1 MKIGL
6 TSNQQTFIDLTD
18 ATQLE
23 ITIAS
28 NLPTVQIKDN
38 TQSPITYSPSWED
51 TNLVLKPT
59 VFLNS
64 KDITSSVVDS
74 ITWQRQDGAASPV
87 SLIANETVVNGVLTV
102 ATNTLSQSSSGIIT
116 YICTAITKDGKTST
130 EKISYSLITSGTTS
144 TSDNAS
150 VTFQLYAPNGYILSN
165 SMESLELNTSAY
177 VGSTPIGLGE
187 ATYKWYAQSDT
198 NWELIQDGTASS
210 YVVTRSFVN
219 QFKNFKCDMLYK
231 GNTYT
236 STILVEDKG
245 DIYNSVICI
254 SNNLNAI
261 NGRYYWIMYTLVY
274 NQYGEIDPLYGPIST
289 NAPESPLKNDYW
301 YAIDETNLTINLKK
315 FDGNVWIDTGDTQQL
330 DYCWSAIESGST
342 NIAIGDLNKVQMLSA
357 HDFTATVT
365 LLCEVMSEDGILTKS
380 TLSLTDTSDPI
391 VSDSAPQSAK
401 HGQIWIKKND
411 DGSFLMFVWDNI
423 VQTWVTSDADTHS
436 RVYTSRP
443 SVYNA
448 GDLWITSSDDD
459 HSAYLQGTLLQAK
472 ASNTVYDASDWS
484 PTLKYDKDIESV
496 KSQLDN
502 LSQYVTINSD
512 GLRIGA
518 KDANGVYSPFTSLFT
533 SEELAFYQNS
543 DKLLTLANNKLTAPS
558 VEVEN
563 HLHVDGSISLDAL
576 RLVVEDNGSFSFS
589 VFS

>member
-1 MKIGL
+1 MSIGL
-6 TSNQQTFIDLTD
+6 ISNQQTFIDLTD
-18 ATQLE
+18 ATQLD
-23 ITIAS
+23 IAIAS

-38 TQSPITYSPSWED
+38 SQDTVTYSPSWEE
-51 TNLVLKPT
+51 TNLILTPT
-59 VFLNS
+59 VFLNDT
-64 KDITSSVVDS
+64 DITSSVNS
-74 ITWQRQDGAASPV
+74 IVWKRQDGAANTV
-87 SLIANETVVNGVLTV
+87 DLIAGESVVNGVLTV
-102 ATNTLSQSSSGIIT
+102 ATNNLSLSSSGIIT
-116 YICTAITKDGKTST
+116 YICTATTQDGKTAT
-130 EKISYSLITSGTTS
+130 AKVSYSLIVSGTTS

-165 SMESLELNTSAY
+165 SIESLELNTSAY
-177 VGSTPIGLGE
+177 VGSTQIGLGE
-187 ATYKWYAQSDT
+187 ATYRWYAQNDT

-245 DIYNSVICI
+245 DTYNSVICI
-254 SNNLNAI
+254 SNNLNTT

-289 NAPESPLKNDYW
+289 SAPESPLVNDYW
-301 YAIDETNLTINLKK
+301 YAIDETNLTVKLKQ
-315 FDGNVWIDTGDTQQL
+315 FNGTEWIDTGDTQQL

-342 NIAIGDLNKVQMLSA
+342 NIAIGDVNKVQMVSA
-357 HDFTATVT
+357 HDFTSTVT

-411 DGSFLMFVWDNI
+411 DGSFLMFVWDNMA
-423 VQTWVTSDADTHS
+423 QTWVTSDADTHS

-459 HSAYLQGTLLQAK
+459 HSSYLQGTLLQAQV
-472 ASNTVYDASDWS
+472 SNTIYNSGDWS

-496 KSQLDN
+496 KSQLNN

-518 KDANGVYSPFTSLFT
+518 KDENGVFSPFTSLFT

-563 HLHVDGSISLDAL
+563 NLHVDGSISLDAL
-576 RLVVEDNGSFSFS
+576 RLVKEDNGSFSFS

>member
-38 TQSPITYSPSWED
+38 SKDTVTYSPSWEE
-51 TNLVLKPT
+51 TNLILTPT
-59 VFLNS
+59 IFLNS
-64 KDITSSVVDS
+64 KDITSVVSS

-87 SLIANETVVNGVLTV
+87 NLITGESVANGVLTV
-102 ATNTLSQSSSGIIT
+102 TTNNLSLSSSGIIT
-116 YICTAITKDGKTST
+116 YICTATTQDGKTT
-130 EKISYSLITSGTTS
+130 TAKVSYSLISSGTTS

-165 SMESLELNTSAY
+165 SIESLELNTSAY
-177 VGSTPIGLGE
+177 VGSVQIGLGE
-187 ATYKWYAQSDT
+187 ATYKWYAQNDSE
-198 NWELIQDGTASS
+198 WELIQEGTASS

-245 DIYNSVICI
+245 DTYNSVICI
-254 SNNLNAI
+254 SNNLNAL
-261 NGRYYWIMYTLVY
+261 NGHYYWIMYTLVY
-274 NQYGEIDPLYGPIST
+274 NQYGEIDPLYGPISVS
-289 NAPESPLKNDYW
+289 APTAPLTNDYW
-301 YAIDETNLTINLKK
+301 YAIDEENLTIKLKQ
-315 FDGNVWIDTGDTQQL
+315 FDGAAWIDNNSTQQL

-342 NIAIGDLNKVQMLSA
+342 NIAIGDVNKVQIISA
-357 HDFTATVT
+357 HDFTSTVT

-391 VSDSAPQSAK
+391 VSNDAPLDAK

-411 DGSFLMFVWDNI
+411 NGSFLMFVWDDVI
-423 VQTWVTSDADTHS
+423 KTWVASDADTHN

-443 SVYNA
+443 SVYNI
-448 GDLWITSSDDD
+448 GDLWVTSSDND
-459 HSAYLQGTLLQAK
+459 HGSYLQGTLLQAQV
-472 ASNTVYDASDWS
+472 SNITYNASDWS
-484 PTLKYDKDIESV
+484 PALKYDKDIEGV
-496 KSQLDN
+496 KSQLNN
-502 LSQYVTINSD
+502 LSQYVTINSE

-518 KDANGVYSPFTSLFT
+518 KDANGVFSPFTSLFT

-543 DKLLTLANNKLTAPS
+543 DRLLTLANNKLTAPS

-563 HLHVDGSISLDAL
+563 NLRVGTSISLDSL

>member
-74 ITWQRQDGAASPV
+74 ITWQRQDGASPPV
-87 SLIANETVVNGVLTV
+87 SRIASETVANGILTV
-102 ATNTLSQSSSGIIT
+102 STNTLSESSSGIIT
-116 YICTAITKDGKTST
+116 YICTVTTDGKTTT
-130 EKISYSLITSGTTS
+130 EKISYSLISSGATA

-150 VTFQLYAPNGYILSN
+150 VTFKLYAPNGYILSN
-165 SMESLELNTSAY
+165 TIESLELNTSAY
-177 VGSTPIGLGE
+177 VGSTQIGLGE
-187 ATYKWYAQSDT
+187 ATYRWYAQNDT

-236 STILVEDKG
+236 DTILVEDKG
-245 DIYNSVICI
+245 DTYNSVICI
-254 SNNLNAI
+254 SNNMNSAT
-261 NGRYYWIMYTLVY
+261 GRYYWIMYTLVY

-289 NAPESPLKNDYW
+289 SEPESPLVNDYW
-301 YAIDETNLTINLKK
+301 YAIDETNLTIKLKQ
-315 FDGNVWIDTGDTQQL
+315 FDGTAWIDTNDTQQL
-330 DYCWSAIESGST
+330 DYCWSAIENGST
-342 NIAIGDLNKVQMLSA
+342 NIAIGDVNKVQMISA
-357 HDFTATVT
+357 HDFTSTVT

-391 VSDSAPQSAK
+391 VSDSEPQSAK

-411 DGSFLMFVWDNI
+411 DGSFLMFVWDGI
-423 VQTWVTSDADTHS
+423 VQTWVMPDDGTNSQ
-436 RVYTSRP
+436 VYTSRP
-443 SVYNA
+443 SKYNV

-459 HSAYLQGTLLQAK
+459 HGSYLQGTLLQAQ
-472 ASNTVYDASDWS
+472 ADNTVYNASDWS
-484 PTLKYDKDIESV
+484 PTLKYDKDIEDV
-496 KSQLDN
+496 KLQLDN
-502 LSQYVTINSD
+502 LAQYVTINAD

-518 KDANGVYSPFTSLFT
+518 KDANGVFSPFTSLFT

-563 HLHVDGSISLDAL
+563 NLHVDGSISLDSL
-576 RLVVEDNGSFSFS
+576 RLVKEDNGSFSFS
-589 VFS
+589 VFA

>member
-116 YICTAITKDGKTST
+116 YICTVITKDGKTAT

-177 VGSTPIGLGE
+177 VGSTQIGLGE
-187 ATYKWYAQSDT
+187 ATYRWYAQNDT

-315 FDGNVWIDTGDTQQL
+315 FDGNAWIDTSDTQQL

-391 VSDSAPQSAK
+391 VSDSAPQNAK

-472 ASNTVYDASDWS
+472 SSNTVYDASDWS

-563 HLHVDGSISLDAL
+563 NLHVDGSISLDAL

>member
-1 MKIGL
+1 MSIGL
-6 TSNQQTFIDLTD
+6 ISNQQTFIDLTD
-18 ATQLE
+18 AKNLE
-23 ITIAS
+23 VSIAS

-38 TQSPITYSPSWED
+38 SKEHATYSPSWD
-51 TNLVLKPT
+51 ITNLILTPT

-64 KDITSSVVDS
+64 HTISLSECS
-74 ITWQRQDGAASPV
+74 IIWKRQDGASTAV
-87 SLIANETVVNGVLTV
+87 NLMAGETVSNGILTV
-102 ATNTLSQSSSGIIT
+102 NTNNLSASSSGIIT
-116 YICTAITKDGKTST
+116 YICTVTTADDIIATAS
-130 EKISYSLITSGTTS
+130 ISFSLITSGTTS

-177 VGSTPIGLGE
+177 VGSTQIGLGE

-289 NAPESPLKNDYW
+289 NAPESPLENDYW

-315 FDGNVWIDTGDTQQL
+315 FDGNAWIDTSDTQQL

-391 VSDSAPQSAK
+391 VSDSAPQNAK

-472 ASNTVYDASDWS
+472 SSNTVYDASDWS

-563 HLHVDGSISLDAL
+563 NLHVDGSISLDAL